1 MSVLLRE
8 RVYREFFSNT
18 LNLSLIICS
27 PQSVLV
33 KQRRDAELKAKAEAE
48 YAASVEETKAK
59 REAMVKRC
67 EQYEKEYAQV
77 CLCVDSA

>member
-1 MSVLLRE
+1 ME
-8 RVYREFFSNT
+8 IFSNT
-18 LNLSLIICS
+18 LNLSLIFCS

-48 YAASVEETKAK
+48 YATAVEETKAK

-77 CLCVDSA
+77 L

>member
-1 MSVLLRE
+1 ME
-8 RVYREFFSNT
+8 IFSNT
-18 LNLSLIICS
+18 LNLSLIVCS

-33 KQRRDAELKAKAEAE
+33 KQRRDADLKAEAE
-48 YAASVEETKAK
+48 KIADKLAIDLKAK

-77 CLCVDSA
+77 L